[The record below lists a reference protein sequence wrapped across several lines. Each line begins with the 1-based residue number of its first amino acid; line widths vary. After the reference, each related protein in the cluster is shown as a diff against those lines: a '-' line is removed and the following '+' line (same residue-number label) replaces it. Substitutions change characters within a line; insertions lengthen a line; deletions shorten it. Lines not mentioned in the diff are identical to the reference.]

1 MKKLP
6 DDYPILLIVPG
17 AIWLLVSALLGYVLT
32 FKLDNDVLFFITAG
46 VIFVVGMAIYV
57 QYFDMVDKFFAKS
70 RKQQTSARQDVRET
84 VALSKSPNDTL
95 TKVDVKALP
104 PDFPEQLKGRNTLLF
119 LTALSKEGFIGK
131 DFRPL
136 EGCNKTEMAFIVDC
150 IASICNISNHWK
162 TFEGYWHLSNLRQLL
177 GTKNQRGSHLDREE
191 TIIDVFK
198 AVAEQNPAIKDTKS
212 YARWLKSVQ
221 E

>member
-17 AIWLLVSALLGYVLT
+17 AIWLLVSALLGYALT

-46 VIFVVGMAIYV
+46 VIFVVGMAIYL
-57 QYFDMVDKFFAKS
+57 QYFDMVDKFFARDS
-70 RKQQTSARQDVRET
+70 RQQVISGQDVGEA
-84 VALSKSPNDTL
+84 VALSNSPNDTL
-95 TKVDVKALP
+95 TEVDAKALP

-119 LTALSKEGFIGK
+119 LTALSKEGFIDK

-136 EGCNKTEMAFIVDC
+136 EGCNKTEMAFIVDS
-150 IASICNISNHWK
+150 IASICNIGNHWK
-162 TFEGYWHLSNLRQLL
+162 TFGGYWHLTNLRQLL
-177 GTKNQRGSHLDREE
+177 GTKNQRGSHLGREE
-191 TIIDVFK
+191 AIIDVFK
-198 AVAEQNPAIKDTKS
+198 AVAEQSPAIKDTKS
-212 YARWLKSVQ
+212 YARWLRSVQ

>member
-32 FKLDNDVLFFITAG
+32 FKLGNDVLFFITAG
-46 VIFVVGMAIYV
+46 VIFVVGMALYL
-57 QYFDMVDKFFAKS
+57 QYFDMVDKLFAHS
-70 RKQQTSARQDVRET
+70 HRQQSIARQDACMT
-84 VALSKSPNDTL
+84 ATSSNDTL
-95 TKVDVKALP
+95 TEVDAKTLP
-104 PDFPEQLKGRNTLLF
+104 SDFPEQLKGRNTLLF

-136 EGCNKTEMAFIVDC
+136 EGCNKTEMAFIVDS

-162 TFEGYWHLSNLRQLL
+162 TFEGYWHLRNLRQLL

-198 AVAEQNPAIKDTKS
+198 AVAEQSPAIKDTKS
-212 YARWLKSVQ
+212 YARWLRSVQ

>member
-57 QYFDMVDKFFAKS
+57 QYFDMVDKFFA
-70 RKQQTSARQDVRET
+70 RDNRQQAIVRQDAHTAVS
-84 VALSKSPNDTL
+84 SKDTL
-95 TKVDVKALP
+95 TEVDTKALP

-119 LTALSKEGFIGK
+119 LTALSKEGLIDK

-136 EGCNKTEMAFIVDC
+136 EGCNKTEMAFIVDS

-198 AVAEQNPAIKDTKS
+198 AVAEQSLAIKDTKS
-212 YARWLKSVQ
+212 YARWLRSVQ